1 MADPELEGTPGPNT
15 SGQGDNSGPE
25 SPVRVPLKSW
35 RGQNGGGNRKLPFYK
50 ETGPSSSVL
59 DYIRTQSFRHKTDVI
74 SAEFQTKKKKKNP
87 VRNVR
92 EAPGRIHRKKPKV
105 AR

>member
-1 MADPELEGTPGPNT
+1 MGEGTENCHFI
-15 SGQGDNSGPE
+15 
-25 SPVRVPLKSW
+25 R
-35 RGQNGGGNRKLPFYK
+35 R

-74 SAEFQTKKKKKNP
+74 SAEFQTKKKKKT